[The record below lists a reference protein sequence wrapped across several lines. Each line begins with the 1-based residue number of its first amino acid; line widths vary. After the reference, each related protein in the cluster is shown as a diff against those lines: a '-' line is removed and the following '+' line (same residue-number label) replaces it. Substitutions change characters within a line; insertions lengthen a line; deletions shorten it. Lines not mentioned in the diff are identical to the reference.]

1 MTSYADIENFI
12 RYNPKIGVEGCHI
25 IGFPGSGKSNLGNMI
40 LSWCLA
46 ETDDMG
52 LMRGDLFAEW
62 RHFTNYNYPIK
73 ILIPEKLVG
82 KIKCVNFSLDNHDWE
97 SFDPSSWNIM
107 DHMIPH
113 GILVLYDAGFTLA
126 SKGWFWA
133 DVFEQLVQRSE
144 RIDQV
149 ITYLDHE
156 AGVLFPEIALSE
168 SKEAD
173 SHWKAVNRICELFVF
188 FRKALI
194 RPMFV
199 SQMESEINHR
209 LRGKCLFSIIKKGV
223 AGKFQPEQVRMEAP
237 KQRVDQFIVSIG
249 KELYTR
255 WNEAKKFAE
264 TDKVWKMIPQLQISL
279 DTIDSN
285 DKPETMQSYRNNMID
300 KLITTS
306 KLTQQEIADIVGL
319 SQQRISQKSYKLTTD
334 YPLSQ

>member
-1 MTSYADIENFI
+1 
-12 RYNPKIGVEGCHI
+12 
-25 IGFPGSGKSNLGNMI
+25 
-40 LSWCLA
+40 
-46 ETDDMG
+46 
-52 LMRGDLFAEW
+52 
-62 RHFTNYNYPIK
+62 
-73 ILIPEKLVG
+73 
-82 KIKCVNFSLDNHDWE
+82 
-97 SFDPSSWNIM
+97 
-107 DHMIPH
+107 
-113 GILVLYDAGFTLA
+113 
-126 SKGWFWA
+126 
-133 DVFEQLVQRSE
+133 
-144 RIDQV
+144 V